1 MENKETIPEQPQSQ
15 QPPKE
20 VHNPLDEPVQE
31 KSYSQPNINTQ
42 GINMNAPIDEPR
54 FTPPP
59 FKKVEPEQP
68 KREPVNPDMKNLP
81 KKDTEMAATQ
91 AANMILAGYDWVHQ
105 LANKGLLVS
114 EKKLDK
120 LQAEG
125 EINLNAVIDYDYGKK
140 IRAGDFFKEYNEQ
153 QEGLLSV
160 TPEFKEEVTPVLVRV
175 LSKRGIGMTD
185 EQTLMYMFG
194 KDIAAKSIIFFQ
206 QKTQLNYMIESIKQ
220 ATMAQAPT
228 PPPRPQQQQPAP
240 PPPASAAPPADVEVY
255 EPEEKYSNEL
265 VVKKRGAAAGA
276 NKRDSK
282 NNNKK

>member
-1 MENKETIPEQPQSQ
+1 MENKETTHEQPQQ
-15 QPPKE
+15 KE
-20 VHNPLDEPVQE
+20 VHNPLDEAVHE
-31 KSYSQPNINTQ
+31 KPYSQPNINTE

-91 AANMILAGYDWVHQ
+91 AANMILTGYDWVHQ

-160 TPEFKEEVTPVLVRV
+160 TQEFKEEVTPVLVRV

-185 EQTLMYMFG
+185 EQTLLYMFV

-220 ATMAQAPT
+220 ATMAQ
-228 PPPRPQQQQPAP
+228 QAP
-240 PPPASAAPPADVEVY
+240 PPPPPKNNQQPPPPAPAADVEVY

-265 VVKKRGAAAGA
+265 VVKKREAAGA
-276 NKRDSK
+276 NKKDSK
-282 NNNKK
+282 NNKK

>member
-1 MENKETIPEQPQSQ
+1 MENKETTHEQPQQ
-15 QPPKE
+15 KE
-20 VHNPLDEPVQE
+20 VHNPLDEAVHE
-31 KSYSQPNINTQ
+31 KPYSQPNINTE

-91 AANMILAGYDWVHQ
+91 AANMILTGYDWVHQ

-160 TPEFKEEVTPVLVRV
+160 TQEFKEEVTPVLVRV

-220 ATMAQAPT
+220 ATMAQ
-228 PPPRPQQQQPAP
+228 QAP
-240 PPPASAAPPADVEVY
+240 PPPPPPPKNNQQPPPPAPAADVEVY

-265 VVKKRGAAAGA
+265 VVKKREAAGA
-276 NKRDSK
+276 NKKDSK
-282 NNNKK
+282 NNKK